1 MAFTTLDL
9 LAAVVAALFS
19 ANAGAL
25 YRLTFDNACAG
36 LRITPEAYPQALSDG
51 RVELL
56 PGAVCAPLPKVV
68 IDGLITNDKFCF
80 TRRSRLKLRPKRRGY
95 PPLKDVRRGGID
107 ETELD
112 RSTHDGRPRQRHP
125 SLGSGLPA
133 PPPMGGLEGN
143 PEGGGD

>member
-19 ANAGAL
+19 ANAGAF

-80 TRRSRLKLRPKRRGY
+80 RRSWRLKQRPPRRGY
-95 PPLKDVRRGGID
+95 PDSVAEALEMEQDTVGPSPSAAYVHIPPLFMCEV
-107 ETELD
+107 
-112 RSTHDGRPRQRHP
+112 S
-125 SLGSGLPA
+125 
-133 PPPMGGLEGN
+133 
-143 PEGGGD
+143 

>member
-9 LAAVVAALFS
+9 LAAIVAALFS

-68 IDGLITNDKFCF
+68 IDGLITNEKFCF
-80 TRRSRLKLRPKRRGY
+80 RRSWRLKQRPPRRGY
-95 PPLKDVRRGGID
+95 PDSVAEALEMEQDTVGPSPSAAYVHIPPLFMCEV
-107 ETELD
+107 
-112 RSTHDGRPRQRHP
+112 S
-125 SLGSGLPA
+125 
-133 PPPMGGLEGN
+133 
-143 PEGGGD
+143 

>member
-36 LRITPEAYPQALSDG
+36 LRITPEAYSQALSDG

-68 IDGLITNDKFCF
+68 IDGLITNEKFCF
-80 TRRSRLKLRPKRRGY
+80 RRSWRLKQRPPRRGY
-95 PPLKDVRRGGID
+95 PDSVAEALEMEQDTVGPSPSAAYVHIPPLFMCEV
-107 ETELD
+107 
-112 RSTHDGRPRQRHP
+112 S
-125 SLGSGLPA
+125 
-133 PPPMGGLEGN
+133 
-143 PEGGGD
+143 